1 MVHIGADAIVRA
13 GSAGEAG
20 DVSAETSPST
30 TSARP
35 PGHRAGPVRCHVED
49 GPAVPSQPSR
59 RLGPGNRHVSETL
72 SPGSVSAIMSFP
84 GRPQVSALCRCWRS
98 WRRRLG
104 GRPAGQRVD
113 LLPLLPRR
121 DRPVATRAAGPA
133 SEGRSCN
140 CIGDAGRTVR
150 GGGAL
155 PAAQLRCLGVTHEML
170 VAPAEQVWDDPVFRS
185 HRDRSSAADSRL
197 KQQSASR
204 LAGAALVAEQKSAPI
219 AAASFCDSCKR
230 ARGRLPRWLPF
241 AGGGSARH
249 RRSLCELAVAR

>member
-1 MVHIGADAIVRA
+1 
-13 GSAGEAG
+13 
-20 DVSAETSPST
+20 
-30 TSARP
+30 
-35 PGHRAGPVRCHVED
+35 
-49 GPAVPSQPSR
+49 
-59 RLGPGNRHVSETL
+59 
-72 SPGSVSAIMSFP
+72 MSFP

-133 SEGRSCN
+133 SEGSPCN
-140 CIGDAGRTVR
+140 CIGNAGRTVR

-185 HRDRSSAADSRL
+185 HRD
-197 KQQSASR
+197 
-204 LAGAALVAEQKSAPI
+204 
-219 AAASFCDSCKR
+219 
-230 ARGRLPRWLPF
+230 
-241 AGGGSARH
+241 
-249 RRSLCELAVAR
+249 

>member
-1 MVHIGADAIVRA
+1 MAVALYGIELICHHTFDCRWTSQESSATHRVAFEVFFEQQVARNGQATPKEVRIPLSRGNRLA
-13 GSAGEAG
+13 AATRHDGCHG
-20 DVSAETSPST
+20 TSP
-30 TSARP
+30 
-35 PGHRAGPVRCHVED
+35 V
-49 GPAVPSQPSR
+49 VPSQPSR
-59 RLGPGNRHVSETL
+59 RLGPGNRHVPETL

-133 SEGRSCN
+133 SEGSPCN
-140 CIGDAGRTVR
+140 CIGNAGRTVR

-185 HRDRSSAADSRL
+185 HRD
-197 KQQSASR
+197 
-204 LAGAALVAEQKSAPI
+204 
-219 AAASFCDSCKR
+219 
-230 ARGRLPRWLPF
+230 
-241 AGGGSARH
+241 
-249 RRSLCELAVAR
+249 

>member
-1 MVHIGADAIVRA
+1 MIPADLYARRRAGPLRVRRLVSAHIGRPTSRQSTPAICCRSVS
-13 GSAGEAG
+13 SAA
-20 DVSAETSPST
+20 AARST
-30 TSARP
+30 GSARP
-35 PGHRAGPVRCHVED
+35 QYSSGGSVPGI
-49 GPAVPSQPSR
+49 AVPSQPSR

-133 SEGRSCN
+133 SEGGPCN
-140 CIGDAGRTVR
+140 CIGNAGRTVR

-170 VAPAEQVWDDPVFRS
+170 V
-185 HRDRSSAADSRL
+185 L
-197 KQQSASR
+197 
-204 LAGAALVAEQKSAPI
+204 
-219 AAASFCDSCKR
+219 
-230 ARGRLPRWLPF
+230 
-241 AGGGSARH
+241 
-249 RRSLCELAVAR
+249 

>member
-1 MVHIGADAIVRA
+1 MAVAIREPLGYRRWSFGYRKSIGGHKHPSRRSRPAPDDMMAVTTTRETA
-13 GSAGEAG
+13 GCLSNDLFAGT
-20 DVSAETSPST
+20 DRV
-30 TSARP
+30 
-35 PGHRAGPVRCHVED
+35 
-49 GPAVPSQPSR
+49 VPSQPSR

-84 GRPQVSALCRCWRS
+84 GRSQVSALCRCWRS

-133 SEGRSCN
+133 SEGSPCN
-140 CIGDAGRTVR
+140 CIGNAGRTVR

-170 VAPAEQVWDDPVFRS
+170 VAPAGQVWDDPVFRS
-185 HRDRSSAADSRL
+185 HRD
-197 KQQSASR
+197 
-204 LAGAALVAEQKSAPI
+204 
-219 AAASFCDSCKR
+219 
-230 ARGRLPRWLPF
+230 
-241 AGGGSARH
+241 
-249 RRSLCELAVAR
+249 